1 MRMRSIA
8 PLILLL
14 GVSSTPAQESE
25 PAGGAQA
32 TEAPIIIDSETT
44 SYDMRAGVNRFEGN
58 VTITRGPMRVDADQG
73 VVRQADGRIT
83 EIELTGNPTTWLDRL
98 EDGTQ
103 VEGEAQRIHFD
114 VAQNVVT
121 LSGSARLEHERG
133 EYTGDELTYD
143 LDTESLA
150 GRATGEGNRVRVIL
164 EPENLSEGDGESS
177 PAEEPAPDTPPQTP
191 ADETAADGAALAEAM
206 PEAQEPDAEEEAAES
221 VEPDDAEGSGETE
234 DRASEQPPA
243 RR

>member
-14 GVSSTPAQESE
+14 GLSSATAQESE
-25 PAGGAQA
+25 TAGGAEA
-32 TEAPIIIDSETT
+32 AEAPIIIDSETT

-83 EIELTGNPTTWLDRL
+83 EIELTGNPTRWVDRL
-98 EDGTQ
+98 DDGTV
-103 VEGEAQRIHFD
+103 VEGEAQRIQFD
-114 VAQNVVT
+114 VAENVVT
-121 LSGSARLEHERG
+121 LSGAARLEHERG

-164 EPENLSEGDGESS
+164 EPESLSEGS
-177 PAEEPAPDTPPQTP
+177 PETFPAPQQAGDESIGNSGSDNVAPPQ
-191 ADETAADGAALAEAM
+191 EMES
-206 PEAQEPDAEEEAAES
+206 AAES
-221 VEPDDAEGSGETE
+221 ETAESGETNVADAETE
-234 DRASEQPPA
+234 DGDRPPEQPPA
-243 RR
+243 IH